1 MKQDRIIIALLGIIF
16 AVNIVAMGLFIA
28 DTIHKDEPK
37 PHYVTDK
44 ADFDG
49 RCYVQTWVEVTPED
63 YIGLD
68 VGDEFEV
75 TK

>member
-1 MKQDRIIIALLGIIF
+1 MKEDRIIIALLGIIF
-16 AVNIVAMGLFIA
+16 VVNVVAMGLFITEA
-28 DTIHKDEPK
+28 IHKSEPK
-37 PHYVTDK
+37 QHYVTDK
-44 ADFDG
+44 AEFNG

-75 TK
+75 TE

>member
-1 MKQDRIIIALLGIIF
+1 MKHRKFFMISLIIIIVCNIIT
-16 AVNIVAMGLFIA
+16 AGLILYSERNR
-28 DTIHKDEPK
+28 HNPK
-37 PHYVTDK
+37 PYYVTDK
-44 ADFDG
+44 AESKG